1 MLKSEKANLD
11 RDGEDSD
18 FTEFESLDD
27 ENVKFESV
35 IFRILTDS
43 IIKSFMIIFTDPS
56 NKNLLMNSDLV
67 EIALNC
73 IEFGIEIKTL
83 AQLKTARLLSLIL
96 EYPKIQKKVIF
107 GNNSQALIGMYSL
120 IKNICSIEP
129 LLQNKDT
136 FFFSEQAV

>member
-1 MLKSEKANLD
+1 VLKSDKANLD
-11 RDGEDSD
+11 REGEDSD

-73 IEFGIEIKTL
+73 IEFGLEIKTL

-96 EYPKIQKKVIF
+96 EYPKIQRKVIF
-107 GNNSQALIGMYSL
+107 GNNS
-120 IKNICSIEP
+120 
-129 LLQNKDT
+129 
-136 FFFSEQAV
+136 

>member
-1 MLKSEKANLD
+1 M
-11 RDGEDSD
+11 
-18 FTEFESLDD
+18 
-27 ENVKFESV
+27 KFESV